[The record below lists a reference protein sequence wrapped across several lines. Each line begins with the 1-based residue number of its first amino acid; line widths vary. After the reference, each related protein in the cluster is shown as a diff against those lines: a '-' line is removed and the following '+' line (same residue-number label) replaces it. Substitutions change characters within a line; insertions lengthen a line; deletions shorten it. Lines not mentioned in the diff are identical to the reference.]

1 MCSVVLVCDGV
12 FCFVLMCS
20 VIFWCVLQGVCVFCC
35 VLVCVTVH
43 WCVLM
48 CSAVCVLIL
57 IFTFY
62 TVMCLLKHLKFYH
75 TVELIVMCVSRVACF
90 KSLISL
96 ISLFVVIFN
105 LDYAYSCSCIF
116 SLPNQTHSRTVAMEV
131 GIR

>member
-1 MCSVVLVCDGV
+1 MYSAVCWCVSLCIGV
-12 FCFVLMCS
+12 FCCLLVCS
-20 VIFWCVLQGVCVFCC
+20 DVFCC
-35 VLVCVTVH
+35 
-43 WCVLM
+43 
-48 CSAVCVLIL
+48 VCVLIL

-105 LDYAYSCSCIF
+105 LGYAYSCSCIF
-116 SLPNQTHSRTVAMEV
+116 SLPNQKQLPEK
-131 GIR
+131 